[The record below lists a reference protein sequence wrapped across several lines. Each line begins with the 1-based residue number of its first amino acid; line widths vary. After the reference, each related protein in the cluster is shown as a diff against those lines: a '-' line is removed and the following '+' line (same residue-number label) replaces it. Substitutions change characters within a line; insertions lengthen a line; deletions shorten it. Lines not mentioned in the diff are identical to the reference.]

1 MQATEENNSKGKNAE
16 GVGFGRRR
24 GQLFLTQNYVQNQGQ
39 LIYPQGGNGAH
50 GRIILQLWE

>member
-16 GVGFGRRR
+16 GVASGG
-24 GQLFLTQNYVQNQGQ
+24 GGAALLTQNYVQNQSQ